1 MWKYIS
7 NYFVVWWHS
16 VVALIC
22 SLLLYTLGITV
33 FNIGFFVEGAL
44 LLVLLSFLTTIISTV
59 VQLFKFKWLIFF
71 TQLLLSCMLFVFFS
85 FLSFYYPNDFYAESL
100 NLPENVRLDV
110 PIDFDGDANKEIE
123 IQNLKLHNLKFL
135 LANSGQS
142 GIYSYY
148 LWFKPK
154 ERGSIYLKAFE
165 ITGNDPL
172 SAERLKEQ
180 SSVLVDT
187 ENLKLYSQEFTIYEG
202 DWGQPYGARIEIW
215 FKPRNG
221 GKEYKLLQKNYKI
234 EGWMR

>member
-1 MWKYIS
+1 MA
-7 NYFVVWWHS
+7 YFFHTATS
-16 VVALIC
+16 VVHAIC
-22 SLLLYTLGITV
+22 
-33 FNIGFFVEGAL
+33 
-44 LLVLLSFLTTIISTV
+44 
-59 VQLFKFKWLIFF
+59 
-71 TQLLLSCMLFVFFS
+71 FFS
-85 FLSFYYPNDFYAESL
+85 FLSFYYSNDFYAESL
-100 NLPENVRLDV
+100 KLPENVRLDV

-123 IQNLKLHNLKFL
+123 IQNLKLHKLKFL

-142 GIYSYY
+142 GIYKYY
-148 LWFKPK
+148 VWLSPK
-154 ERGSIYLKAFE
+154 ENGTVYLKAFE
-165 ITGNDPL
+165 ITENDPL